1 MHESDEASYWRGSMK
16 IQGVGHV
23 VLKVRDLDRSAAFYA
38 GVLGLK
44 EVARFPG
51 RMVFFSAGSNHH
63 DLAVVAVGPDAPAP
77 LESAVG
83 LAHVAL
89 KIGDSL
95 DLLREAKALLDA
107 HEVPIRG
114 TRDHRVS
121 QSIYCE
127 DPDGNTVELFVDGDP
142 AIWAEDPTAV
152 ATIKPLALS

>member
-1 MHESDEASYWRGSMK
+1 MK

-23 VLKVRDLDRSAAFYA
+23 VLKVRDLDRAAAFYA

-44 EVARFPG
+44 EVGRFPE
-51 RMVFFSAGSNHH
+51 RMAFFSAGTNHH
-63 DLAVVAVGPDAPAP
+63 DLAVMAMGPDAPSP
-77 LESAVG
+77 PDKAVG

-95 DLLREAKALLDA
+95 DLLREAKAVLEA
-107 HEVPIRG
+107 HGVPIHG
-114 TRDHRVS
+114 IRDHVVS

-142 AIWAEDPTAV
+142 AIWAQDPSTV
-152 ATIKPLALS
+152 ATTKPLVLSED